1 MAYEIYAV
9 NDSGE
14 HLEARRSG
22 LRAAFAVAR
31 KLWREH
37 RGTAEIS
44 VRYDGWEIE
53 RDITQMSLSRKKWHT
68 GQRRG
73 LRPSGG
79 NVARMPAART

>member
-1 MAYEIYAV
+1 MYEIYAV

-53 RDITQMSLSRKKWHT
+53 RDITQMSLSRKKQKSRSKYAQH
-68 GQRRG
+68 
-73 LRPSGG
+73 PIVVVNS
-79 NVARMPAART
+79 